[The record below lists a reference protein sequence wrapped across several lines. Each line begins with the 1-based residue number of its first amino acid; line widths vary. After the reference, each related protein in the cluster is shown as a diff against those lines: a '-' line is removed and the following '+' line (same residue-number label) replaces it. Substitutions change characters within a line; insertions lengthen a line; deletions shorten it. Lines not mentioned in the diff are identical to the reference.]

1 MGDASNYL
9 LSVTDPNQNE
19 WSFGD
24 LNTRDVQHKTLNSNI
39 SKVKVVKTSAME
51 VDEADHNSLRNR
63 FNKSFAKSLE
73 NKKQS

>member
-24 LNTRDVQHKTLNSNI
+24 LNTRDV
-39 SKVKVVKTSAME
+39 
-51 VDEADHNSLRNR
+51 
-63 FNKSFAKSLE
+63 
-73 NKKQS
+73 